1 MFPWVLAIAIAA
13 LVLGTTGG
21 TAAPPTGPT
30 AADEWW
36 LPVVDA
42 VGLASPGPGRPVFIV
57 DRGLDLGHPDF
68 ASRPDTVALNPQ
80 TFLHEDDDG
89 FHATALAS
97 IVGAAGRPGGLIGI
111 YPRAR
116 IYSWDASPD
125 GLLDTVYV
133 LRGMAA
139 AARRCPGVVLLSFGL
154 SDPQFV
160 HAIEN
165 LQEGID
171 RVVDRGCLVV
181 ASTGNGRA
189 QGSPPFYP
197 ADLQHVLTVGA
208 TARDGSVAPFSSA
221 SPAIDLAAPG
231 VGIPIAVPLSMNPDG
246 YSTGTGASYAAAI
259 VAGAAAW
266 IWTMRPSL
274 QASQVADVLRRS
286 ARPLGSPSP
295 NDDTGYGL
303 LDVAAALQMPAP
315 PPDPLEPNDDIVYAL
330 PLGTPNHGSW
340 PLTTP
345 RRAQAAI
352 TASVTAIKDPIDVYR
367 TWVPAGAT
375 LTARLAPAAGLSLR
389 LWSNMTLTVD
399 ETGSDRR
406 AHLFATGSPA
416 GELAYRSRNAHG
428 RYLYLEVSLA
438 TRVRAPVFYTLDVS
452 AARTSTA
459 GVHAPGRIRTSDPRL
474 RRPSLFH

>member
-1 MFPWVLAIAIAA
+1 VVSQLPRLTLVLAIAIAIA
-13 LVLGTTGG
+13 GIVLGTTA
-21 TAAPPTGPT
+21 AAPLAQPT

-36 LPVVDA
+36 LGAVDTA
-42 VGLASPGPGRPVFIV
+42 GLTPPGPGKPVFIV

-68 ASRPDTVALNPQ
+68 AGRPDTTALNPQ
-80 TFLHEDDDG
+80 TFRHEDTDG

-97 IVGAAGRPGGLIGI
+97 IVGAPGRPGGLVGI

-125 GLLDTVYV
+125 GLLSTVYV
-133 LRGMAA
+133 LPGMAA

-181 ASTGNGRA
+181 ASAGNQRA

-197 ADLQHVLTVGA
+197 ASLLHVLTVAA
-208 TARDGSVAPFSSA
+208 TGRDGSVAPFSSA
-221 SPAIDLAAPG
+221 SPANDLAAPG
-231 VGIPIAVPLSMNPDG
+231 IDIPIAVPPSG
-246 YSTGTGASYAAAI
+246 YTVRSGTSYAAAI

-266 IWTMRPSL
+266 LWTLRPTL
-274 QASQVADVLRRS
+274 QASQVAEILRRS
-286 ARPLGSPSP
+286 ARPLGSLTP
-295 NDDTGYGL
+295 NDDTGFGL
-303 LDVAAALQMPAP
+303 LDVAAALRTPAP
-315 PPDPLEPNDDIVYAL
+315 PPDQLEPNDDIVYAL

-345 RRAQAAI
+345 TRSKTAI
-352 TASVTAIKDPIDVYR
+352 SASVTSIKDPVDVYR
-367 TWVPAGAT
+367 TWVPAHAT
-375 LTARLAPAAGLSLR
+375 LTATVSPATGLSLT
-389 LWSNMTLTVD
+389 LWSDQTQTVQ

-406 AHLFATGSPA
+406 EHRFAVGSPT
-416 GELAYRSRNAHG
+416 GTLTYTSRTARG
-428 RYLYLEVSLA
+428 RYLYLEVALT
-438 TRVRAPVFYTLDVS
+438 TRVRPSIYYTLSV
-452 AARTSTA
+452 AL
-459 GVHAPGRIRTSDPRL
+459 G
-474 RRPSLFH
+474 